1 MMNLVFD
8 MDDTMYDLM
17 EPFKKVHDKIFADR
31 KDVDCERLFMLSR
44 INSDIILEWEKSGK
58 IRKEDTFFQRMRMT
72 YQDVGIDLTREE
84 GDYFEEEY
92 RYYQTEIVIFEFMKE
107 ILDFCKE
114 EWIPI
119 AVLTN
124 GRSKG
129 QRKKVEYLNLE
140 QWFAYDRIFVSEEMG
155 FQKPDVRAFKMIE
168 ADLRFQPEDTWY
180 VGDTY
185 ESDIVG
191 ASRAGWHTIW
201 FNHRRRPVPGAM
213 NLAEEEVYTGEAL
226 LSLIREKVQSIN
238 L

>member
-1 MMNLVFD
+1 MNFVFD

-17 EPFKKVHDKIFADR
+17 EPFQKAHDRIFADR
-31 KDVDCERLFMLSR
+31 VEVDCERLFMLSR

-72 YQDVGIDLTREE
+72 YQDVGIDLSREE
-84 GDYFEEEY
+84 GDCFEEEY
-92 RYYQTEIVIFEFMKE
+92 RYYQTEIKMWEFMKA
-107 ILDFCKE
+107 ILNFCKE
-114 EWIPI
+114 EGIQM

-124 GRSKG
+124 GRSTG
-129 QRKKVEYLNLE
+129 QRKKAEYLNLM
-140 QWFAYDRIFVSEEMG
+140 QWFDDDRIFVSEEIG
-155 FQKPDVRAFKMIE
+155 FQKPDVRAFKTIE
-168 ADLRFQPEDTWY
+168 ADLHFRPEDTWY

-201 FNHRRRPVPGAM
+201 FNHRRRPKPGQM
-213 NLAEEEVYTGEAL
+213 NLPEEEVYTGEELVAL
-226 LSLIREKVQSIN
+226 IQEKTEASF